1 MLPLLLFMSWG
12 LVSFVLAS
20 AVRVCAVGVEG
31 LGSLCWGSEA
41 DADADSC
48 SLDDSPGAVPM
59 PASLPPPPPAA
70 DDAAD
75 DAELDRVRR
84 APLGCVARN
93 IIQFLEPTPID
104 FFRRH
109 KQKKTSAG
117 GFHRQIMA
125 AVQYLV
131 GLARC
136 AVYERANE

>member
-59 PASLPPPPPAA
+59 PASLPPPAPAA
-70 DDAAD
+70 NDAAD

-93 IIQFLEPTPID
+93 IIQFLEPTPMID
-104 FFRRH
+104 FFPGGTS

-125 AVQYLV
+125 VVQY
-131 GLARC
+131 ARS

>member
-1 MLPLLLFMSWG
+1 MSWG

-59 PASLPPPPPAA
+59 PASLPPPAPAA

-104 FFRRH
+104 FFPGGTNR
-109 KQKKTSAG
+109 KKNSAG
-117 GFHRQIMA
+117 GFHRHIMA
-125 AVQYLV
+125 VVQYLV